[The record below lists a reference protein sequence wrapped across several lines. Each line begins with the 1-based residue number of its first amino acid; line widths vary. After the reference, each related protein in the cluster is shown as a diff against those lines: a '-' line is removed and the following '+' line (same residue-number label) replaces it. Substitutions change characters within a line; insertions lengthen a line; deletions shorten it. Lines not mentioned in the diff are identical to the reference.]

1 VDQWIINSIRHRIAT
16 TTTTTTSV
24 TTTLPAVQQVDP
36 SELIRQCEQP
46 VLIGTFVS
54 TVGVGVASSIVYGVV
69 FAKMAAALL
78 KPPSLPA
85 LSR

>member
-1 VDQWIINSIRHRIAT
+1 MSLRFDCIAT
-16 TTTTTTSV
+16 TTSTTTSV

-54 TVGVGVASSIVYGVV
+54 TVGVGAATAVAFGVL
-69 FAKMAAALL
+69 FAKLATATLG
-78 KPPSLPA
+78 PPKLPP
-85 LSR
+85 LSH